1 MNIEQIIIYEQDN
14 YLAFYPFSIMHPV
27 WELRVGAMRL
37 FEKYRNIYPEIPI
50 VFHSKRT
57 LQMLSFLER
66 FGLDNSPLEKRNTLI
81 VTAGFLPD
89 KMLMDAMEKRI
100 EDAGGC
106 SFAFRD
112 RKRTVALYL
121 RADEI
126 ISTEGES
133 VEFLRRMINEYS
145 LMFEGAEL
153 AELGRLEAEAEN
165 LWSAIYHNAEAI
177 RSDSVFFDDFRR
189 FEQSRF
195 PLVAAVK
202 PENIRIGASVKIAP
216 LCSLDATDGKIIIDE
231 DAEIMSGTTIIG
243 PAYIG
248 KNTKIK
254 VGAKIYPG
262 VSIGEHCKIGGEV
275 EDSII
280 QAYANKQHDGFL
292 GHSFLSE
299 WVNLGAGTNTS
310 DLKNTYGEIVI
321 EIEKFALHSGRQ
333 FLGLLCG
340 DHTKSAIGTS
350 FATGTVAGICSSV
363 VARGLTPK
371 SIHSFSFGG
380 EENSPYLDIYKAETI
395 ARKVMER
402 RSRFL
407 SDVEIELMHKEFENT
422 KRIFGK

>member
-202 PENIRIGASVKIAP
+202 PV
-216 LCSLDATDGKIIIDE
+216 
-231 DAEIMSGTTIIG
+231 
-243 PAYIG
+243 
-248 KNTKIK
+248 
-254 VGAKIYPG
+254 
-262 VSIGEHCKIGGEV
+262 
-275 EDSII
+275 
-280 QAYANKQHDGFL
+280 
-292 GHSFLSE
+292 
-299 WVNLGAGTNTS
+299 
-310 DLKNTYGEIVI
+310 
-321 EIEKFALHSGRQ
+321 
-333 FLGLLCG
+333 
-340 DHTKSAIGTS
+340 
-350 FATGTVAGICSSV
+350 
-363 VARGLTPK
+363 
-371 SIHSFSFGG
+371 
-380 EENSPYLDIYKAETI
+380 
-395 ARKVMER
+395 
-402 RSRFL
+402 
-407 SDVEIELMHKEFENT
+407 
-422 KRIFGK
+422 